1 MIHQTQDNQEQEEV
15 TVTYTD
21 LQINAIKGLC
31 TELSNSMLQTE
42 AQRDLQKEAVTRVS
56 KEFEIPKALLKKM
69 ARIYHKSKFS
79 TVQEENKELEQTYL
93 SVFGDKAI

>member
-1 MIHQTQDNQEQEEV
+1 MIHQTQDNTEQEE

-21 LQINAIKGLC
+21 IQIKAIKGLC
-31 TELSNSMLQTE
+31 SELSDSMYRTE
-42 AQRDLQKEAVTRVS
+42 AERDLQKEAVAAIS
-56 KEFEIPKALLKKM
+56 KEFEIPKAMLKKM

-93 SVFGDKAI
+93 AVFGEKAL